1 MKYVYSNEWGLFP
14 SLGATLRLQKRTT
27 QSTTSRDGLES
38 TAISKE
44 NADRQKQATPSLM
57 CLKFNLRQRSS
68 QCSARRK
75 WRRKHARSTG
85 SGEDMSKLSTLLT
98 CQLGH
103 RPSTAMCCT
112 FHLDFSPKDPTD
124 FDDRLSGFG
133 CSVNAERVEHV
144 EMNGLKSVNN
154 TAEMNFQPSPRKQP
168 QPLIQ
173 RRERCHRHLYN
184 SDAGM
189 WEGYDQTSLS
199 RLMVSP
205 QTSLRD
211 WRKDD
216 EGPLSSKQE
225 NKAPKQIDSD
235 YLQTRDMFLPRFG

>member
-154 TAEMNFQPSPRKQP
+154 TAEMNFQPRYSCYRAFSFIPMK
-168 QPLIQ
+168 L
-173 RRERCHRHLYN
+173 
-184 SDAGM
+184 
-189 WEGYDQTSLS
+189 
-199 RLMVSP
+199 
-205 QTSLRD
+205 
-211 WRKDD
+211 
-216 EGPLSSKQE
+216 LSSDCVASNFFLKDVGSIEMSFSHPSIQPAQT
-225 NKAPKQIDSD
+225 APAAHPTERGVIGISTTVTVCSK
-235 YLQTRDMFLPRFG
+235 FVRFD

>member
-1 MKYVYSNEWGLFP
+1 MYRDLSRSVDYCRRSPKTGHAKSHVPQIQFETTIISVFCTKEVETKTCSFDRIWGGYV
-14 SLGATLRLQKRTT
+14 K
-27 QSTTSRDGLES
+27 
-38 TAISKE
+38 AINVANMSIG
-44 NADRQKQATPSLM
+44 
-57 CLKFNLRQRSS
+57 SS
-68 QCSARRK
+68 
-75 WRRKHARSTG
+75 
-85 SGEDMSKLSTLLT
+85 
-98 CQLGH
+98 
-103 RPSTAMCCT
+103 T
-112 FHLDFSPKDPTD
+112 FHSNKDPTD